1 MSDMYRIT
9 YHLQVS
15 NDLKSIGTR
24 AQRHVRQAIETKLAL
39 APVRFG
45 KPLQHSLRGL
55 RSLRVGDYRVVF
67 QLSGRELFIV
77 LIAHR
82 SVVYKRAHKRSL

>member
-1 MSDMYRIT
+1 MYQIT
-9 YHLQVS
+9 YHSQIKT
-15 NDLKSIGTR
+15 DLKQIGTR
-24 AQRHVRQAIETKLAL
+24 EQRRIRQAIEGKILTD
-39 APVRFG
+39 PIQFG

-67 QLSGRELFIV
+67 QLSENEVYVV

-82 SVVYKRAHKRSL
+82 SAVYKQANKRVT